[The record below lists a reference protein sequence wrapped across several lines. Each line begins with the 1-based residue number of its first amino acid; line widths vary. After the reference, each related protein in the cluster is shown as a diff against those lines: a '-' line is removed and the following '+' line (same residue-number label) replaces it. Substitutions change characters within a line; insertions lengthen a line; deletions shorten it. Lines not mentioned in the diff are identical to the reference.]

1 MTVNEFK
8 MKTIL
13 ETCRS
18 FALQQNWEQIKRNLL
33 IAFFKASISL
43 TFQSYIDVKLNY
55 KMDTFTK
62 KIID

>member
-1 MTVNEFK
+1 MAVNEFK
-8 MKTIL
+8 IKTIL
-13 ETCRS
+13 ETCRP
-18 FALQQNWEQIKRNLL
+18 FALLQNWKQIKRNLL

-55 KMDTFTK
+55 KMDTFSK

>member
-8 MKTIL
+8 IKTDL
-13 ETCRS
+13 EICRP

-43 TFQSYIDVKLNY
+43 TFQSYIDIELNY
-55 KMDTFTK
+55 KMDTLSK